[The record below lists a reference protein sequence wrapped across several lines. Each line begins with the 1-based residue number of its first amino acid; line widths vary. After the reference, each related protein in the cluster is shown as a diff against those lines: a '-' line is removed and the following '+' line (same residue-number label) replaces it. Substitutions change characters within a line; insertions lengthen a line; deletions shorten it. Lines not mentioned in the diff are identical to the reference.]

1 MRPYSVPRFWRMI
14 DDGEKRPTLPPPH
27 LFDLWI
33 TILASR
39 NIPYLLTGRGNKLRL
54 YVPALLERQ
63 ARSELEAVLA
73 ESRKPRP
80 VYIEPPTHNNAHW
93 VLSVLLLLIL
103 WHGVR
108 MHWGFLAH
116 LPGLPDL
123 PSEEWSRLG
132 SLDVFRVKTF
142 GEWYRCVTALTLHA
156 DSQHL
161 FGNVLFGAPF
171 LILLCRRVGLG
182 LGLFLILLAGSFG
195 NALNAWYR
203 PAGHISLGFSTAL
216 FGTVG
221 VLSGIHGPSR
231 MGQQNAERYR
241 KALLAQR
248 HPPVGRRHGHPRHA
262 RHGRRQNGL
271 RRTPVRAALRLH
283 RRWSRR
289 LDITAYGPF
298 SGHKYAT
305 RPERRRA
312 GRAVLE
318 VGVLTSFF
326 LIAILLSNR

>member
-1 MRPYSVPRFWRMI
+1 MSIEQRINYQLNKFPLVKRVIKRAYQPR
-14 DDGEKRPTLPPPH
+14 
-27 LFDLWI
+27 
-33 TILASR
+33 
-39 NIPYLLTGRGNKLRL
+39 LLHGPFRHGGR
-54 YVPALLERQ
+54 A
-63 ARSELEAVLA
+63 
-73 ESRKPRP
+73 
-80 VYIEPPTHNNAHW
+80 
-93 VLSVLLLLIL
+93 
-103 WHGVR
+103 
-108 MHWGFLAH
+108 
-116 LPGLPDL
+116 
-123 PSEEWSRLG
+123 
-132 SLDVFRVKTF
+132 FR
-142 GEWYRCVTALTLHA
+142 
-156 DSQHL
+156 
-161 FGNVLFGAPF
+161 
-171 LILLCRRVGLG
+171 
-182 LGLFLILLAGSFG
+182 
-195 NALNAWYR
+195 
-203 PAGHISLGFSTAL
+203 
-216 FGTVG
+216 
-221 VLSGIHGPSR
+221 IHGPSR